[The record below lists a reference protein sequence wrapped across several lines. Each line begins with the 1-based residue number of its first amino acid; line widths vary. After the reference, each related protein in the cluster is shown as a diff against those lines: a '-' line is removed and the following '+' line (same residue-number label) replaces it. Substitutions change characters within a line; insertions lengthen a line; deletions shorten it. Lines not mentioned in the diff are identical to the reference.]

1 MKRVVITGL
10 GFVSPAGDTYEQL
23 NNNLKAK
30 RSFIKRVERFDIS
43 DFPVQIAGEITDF
56 SYDGYID
63 KKQAR
68 RMDRFIQYG
77 IVAAKKAV
85 DDSGLELDKEDP
97 YRVGIILSS
106 GIGGLDTLTKTV
118 RAVDKN
124 PKKVSPFAIPMI
136 LPNMAAGFAAIELG
150 IKGPSWAVIS
160 ACATGNHTLISAY
173 DQIVEGKADVML
185 AGGSE
190 APITEVGIGG
200 FAAMKALSTRNDA
213 PEKASRPFDN
223 DRDGFVMGEGGAV
236 VVLEEY
242 ERAKRRGARIYGE
255 IKGYGMATDAYHMAA
270 PDPEG
275 RGAKKAIKDAIK
287 MSGLSLNEIKYANAH
302 GTSTP
307 AGDGIEFRAIE
318 SVFANESKIYLNST
332 KSIVGHLLGAAGN
345 IELISCLIQMN
356 EGFIHPNVNL
366 ESTDLVSDWVILPK
380 EVLDV
385 KFDNFITNSFGFGGH
400 DASLII
406 GRI

>member
-1 MKRVVITGL
+1 
-10 GFVSPAGDTYEQL
+10 
-23 NNNLKAK
+23 LKAK
-30 RSFIKRVERFDIS
+30 RSFIKKVERFDAT

-56 SYDGYID
+56 SYEGYID
-63 KKQAR
+63 KKMGR

-77 IVAAKKAV
+77 IVASKKAV
-85 DDSGLELDKEDP
+85 EDSGLDMNKEDP

-136 LPNMAAGFAAIELG
+136 LPNMAAGFTAIELG

-160 ACATGNHTLISAY
+160 ACATGNHTIISAY

-190 APITEVGIGG
+190 APITEVGMGG
-200 FAAMKALSTRNDA
+200 FAAMKALSSRNDS
-213 PEKASRPFDN
+213 PDKASRPFDN

-236 VVLEEY
+236 VILEEY
-242 ERAKRRGARIYGE
+242 ERAKKRGAKIYGE

-275 RGAKKAIKDAIK
+275 RGAKRAISDAIK
-287 MSGLSLNEIKYANAH
+287 MSGLSLDKIKYANAH

-307 AGDGIEFRAIE
+307 AGDKVEFRAIE
-318 SVFANESKIYLNST
+318 SVFENESKIYLNST

-345 IELISCLIQMN
+345 IEIISCLIQMN

-366 ESTDLVSDWVILPK
+366 ENTDLVSDWVILPT
-380 EVLDV
+380 EVEDI
-385 KFDNFITNSFGFGGH
+385 KFDNFMTNSFGFGGH

>member
-1 MKRVVITGL
+1 MKRVVITGI
-10 GFVSPAGDTYEQL
+10 GFVSPAGDSYEKL
-23 NNNLKAK
+23 NQNLKLK
-30 RSFIKRVERFDIS
+30 KSFIKKVERFDAS
-43 DFPVQIAGEITDF
+43 NFPVQIAGEIVDF
-56 SYDGYID
+56 SYEGYID
-63 KKQAR
+63 KKMGR

-77 IVAAKKAV
+77 IVASKKAV
-85 DDSGLELDKEDP
+85 ADSGLEMDKEDP

-106 GIGGLDTLTKTV
+106 GIGGLDTLTQTV
-118 RAVDKN
+118 RAVDKS
-124 PKKVSPFAIPMI
+124 PRKVSPFSIPMI
-136 LPNMAAGFAAIELG
+136 LPNMAAGFTAIELG

-160 ACATGNHTLISAY
+160 ACATGNHTIISAY
-173 DQIVEGKADVML
+173 DQIIEGKADVML

-190 APITEVGIGG
+190 APISEVGIGG
-200 FAAMKALSTRNDA
+200 FAAMKALSSRNDA

-242 ERAKRRGARIYGE
+242 ERAKKRGAKIYGE

-275 RGAKKAIKDAIK
+275 RGAKHAITNAIK
-287 MSGLSLNEIKYANAH
+287 MSELSLDKIQYANAH

-307 AGDGIEFRAIE
+307 AGDAVEFRAIE

-332 KSIVGHLLGAAGN
+332 KSITGHLLGAAGN

-366 ESTDLVSDWVILPK
+366 ENTDLVSDWVILPR
-380 EVLDV
+380 DV
-385 KFDNFITNSFGFGGH
+385 VDMKFDNFITNSFGFGGH
-400 DASLII
+400 DASLIV
-406 GRI
+406 GRV

>member
-1 MKRVVITGL
+1 MKRVVITGI
-10 GFVSPAGDTYEQL
+10 GFVSAAGTNYEEFKE
-23 NNNLKAK
+23 NLKANK
-30 RSFIKRVERFDIS
+30 SFIKKVERFDVS

-56 SYDGYID
+56 SYEGYID
-63 KKQAR
+63 KKAGR

-77 IVAAKKAV
+77 IVASKKAV
-85 DDSGLELDKEDP
+85 EDSGLEIEKEDP
-97 YRVGIILSS
+97 YRIGIILSS

-136 LPNMAAGFAAIELG
+136 LPNMAAGFTSIELG

-160 ACATGNHTLISAY
+160 ACATGNHSIISAY

-236 VVLEEY
+236 VILEEY
-242 ERAKRRGARIYGE
+242 ERAKKRGAKIYGE

-275 RGAKKAIKDAIK
+275 KGAKYSINSAIK
-287 MSGLSLNEIKYANAH
+287 MSGLSLDKIKYANAH

-318 SVFANESKIYLNST
+318 SVFKNESKIYLNST
-332 KSIVGHLLGAAGN
+332 KSITGHLLGAAGN
-345 IELISCLIQMN
+345 IEMIACLIQMN

-366 ESTDLVSDWVILPK
+366 ENTDLKSDWVILPR
-380 EVLDV
+380 DV
-385 KFDNFITNSFGFGGH
+385 VDFKFDNFITNSFGFGGH
-400 DASLII
+400 DATILV
-406 GRI
+406 GKV

>member
-1 MKRVVITGL
+1 MKRVVITGM
-10 GFVSPAGDTYEQL
+10 GCVSPAGDNYKSFSD
-23 NNNLKAK
+23 NLKVK
-30 RSFIKRVERFDIS
+30 KSFIKRIERFDVS
-43 DFPVQIAGEITDF
+43 NFPVQIAGEITDF
-56 SYDGYID
+56 SYEGYID
-63 KKQAR
+63 KKIGR

-77 IVAAKKAV
+77 IVASKKAV
-85 DDSGLELDKEDP
+85 EDAGLEMDKEDP

-106 GIGGLDTLTKTV
+106 GIGGLDALTKTV

-124 PKKVSPFAIPMI
+124 PRKVSPFSIPMI
-136 LPNMAAGFAAIELG
+136 LPNMAAGFTAIELG

-160 ACATGNHTLISAY
+160 ACATGNHTIISAY

-190 APITEVGIGG
+190 AAITEVGIGG
-200 FAAMKALSTRNDA
+200 FAAMKALSSRNDA
-213 PEKASRPFDN
+213 PDKASRPFDN

-236 VVLEEY
+236 VILEEY
-242 ERAKRRGARIYGE
+242 ERAKKRGARIYGE

-275 RGAKKAIKDAIK
+275 RGAKKAITDAIK
-287 MSGLSLNEIKYANAH
+287 MSGLALSDIKYANAH

-307 AGDGIEFRAIE
+307 AGDKVEFRTIE
-318 SVFANESKIYLNST
+318 SIFENESKIYLNST

-345 IELISCLIQMN
+345 IEMIACLIQMN

-366 ESTDLVSDWVILPK
+366 ENTDLVSDWVILPK
-380 EVLDV
+380 EVENI

-400 DASLII
+400 DASLIV
-406 GRI
+406 GRV

>member
-1 MKRVVITGL
+1 MKRVVITGM
-10 GFVSPAGDTYEQL
+10 GFVSPAGDNYKTF
-23 NNNLKAK
+23 NDNLKAK
-30 RSFIKRVERFDIS
+30 KSFIKRVERFDIS
-43 DFPVQIAGEITDF
+43 DFPVQIAGEITGF
-56 SYDGYID
+56 SYEGYID
-63 KKQAR
+63 KKMGR

-77 IVAAKKAV
+77 IVASKKAV
-85 DDSGLELDKEDP
+85 EDAGLDMEKEDP
-97 YRVGIILSS
+97 YRIGIILSS

-136 LPNMAAGFAAIELG
+136 LPNMAAGFTAIELG

-160 ACATGNHTLISAY
+160 ACATGNHTIISAY

-200 FAAMKALSTRNDA
+200 FAAMKALSSRNDA
-213 PEKASRPFDN
+213 PDKASRPFDN

-236 VVLEEY
+236 VILEEY
-242 ERAKRRGARIYGE
+242 ERAKKRGAKIYGE

-275 RGAKKAIKDAIK
+275 RGAKKAITDAIK
-287 MSGLSLNEIKYANAH
+287 MSGLSLSDIKYANAH

-307 AGDGIEFRAIE
+307 AGDKVEFRAIE
-318 SVFANESKIYLNST
+318 SVFTNESKIYLNST

-345 IELISCLIQMN
+345 IEIIACLIQMN

-366 ESTDLVSDWVILPK
+366 ENTDLISDWVILPK
-380 EVLDV
+380 EVEDI

-400 DASLII
+400 DASLVV
-406 GRI
+406 GRV